1 MLRFVTFLAVT
12 LLASAS
18 PASRLRILEPELTV
32 ILQDALAPYDPLT
45 IESLTDLHVVTSDAD
60 VLYNAVNTAVT
71 GLSEIVVNNFSPP
84 IPLISKAVKIET
96 TVTIDAHSDDYS
108 IAGTFQGADIAA
120 SGVSDLRF
128 NGLDIIIHLK
138 ADSYTLLPF
147 SLCVQEGSLSIEL
160 SVASIDSAL
169 EGAGGINDEIEANGP
184 VVLELVANLFNE
196 NSAEIETIL
205 NNALCV

>member
-18 PASRLRILEPELTV
+18 PASRLRILEGELTT
-32 ILQDALAPYDPLT
+32 ILQEALAPYDPLT
-45 IESLTDLHVVTSDAD
+45 IQSLTDVHVVTNDAD

-71 GLSEIVVNNFSPP
+71 GLSQIVVNNFSPP
-84 IPLISKAVKIET
+84 IPLISKAVTIEA

-120 SGVSDLRF
+120 SGVSDLRL
-128 NGLDIIIHLK
+128 NGLDITIHFK
-138 ADSYTLLPF
+138 ADSYSLLPI
-147 SLCVQEGSLSIEL
+147 SLCVKEGSLSIKL
-160 SVASIDSAL
+160 SVVSVESAL

-184 VVLELVANLFNE
+184 AVLELIANKFNE
-196 NSAEIETIL
+196 NSAEIETLI